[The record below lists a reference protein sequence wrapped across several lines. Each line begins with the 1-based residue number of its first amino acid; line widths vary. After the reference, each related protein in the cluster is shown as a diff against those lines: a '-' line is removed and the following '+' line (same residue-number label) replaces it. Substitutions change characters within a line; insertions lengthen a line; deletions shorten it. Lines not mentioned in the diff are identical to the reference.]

1 MADGLPTAS
10 KIIDAYRVRTPASA
24 KRYTEARNLLP
35 SGIVHD
41 ARRTLPYGIY
51 VDRAAGSRKW
61 DVDGNEYVDYYGGHG
76 ALLLG
81 HGHPQ
86 VVEAIEQQARKGL
99 HLAASNAL
107 EIDWARCIQE
117 MVPSA
122 ERVRFTSSG

>member
-51 VDRAAGSRKW
+51 VDRALGSRKW
-61 DVDGNEYVDYYGGHG
+61 DIDGNEYVDYYGGHG

-81 HGHPQ
+81 HHNAAI
-86 VVEAIEQQARKGL
+86 VEAVKTQVEKGM
-99 HLAASNAL
+99 HFAAANEL
-107 EIDWARCIQE
+107 EVEWA
-117 MVPSA
+117 
-122 ERVRFTSSG
+122 GL